1 MWFSILKVDE
11 FTREGGFR
19 GLYDPQSD
27 KVLVNLDK
35 FKTVAETYNDMDRV
49 VEFANVVTHE
59 LSHREYAYELQKKMQ
74 EILDELQKLVEKYS
88 ISKTDVLFM
97 KIREKLEIY
106 LNYAIINE
114 AFAYS
119 SAKTYNGLKPAGST
133 QASIRSVFMQV
144 SEAIRDT
151 IGDKDRQIERMLF
164 QVYTEAMD
172 ASRKIQEE
180 V

>member
-1 MWFSILKVDE
+1 MWFSVLKVDK
-11 FTREGGFR
+11 FTRQGGFR

-59 LSHREYAYELQKKMQ
+59 LSHREYAKELQKNMEEVLVK
-74 EILDELQKLVEKYS
+74 LRNLVEKYNKGDP
-88 ISKTDVLFM
+88 IEEIRKT
-97 KIREKLEIY
+97 LETY

-133 QASIRSVFMQV
+133 QASVRSVFMQV
-144 SEAIRDT
+144 SEAIRET
-151 IGDKDRQIERMLF
+151 IGDNDRRIERMLY
-164 QVYTEAMD
+164 QVYNETMD
-172 ASRKIQEE
+172 ASRKIQEGF
-180 V
+180 